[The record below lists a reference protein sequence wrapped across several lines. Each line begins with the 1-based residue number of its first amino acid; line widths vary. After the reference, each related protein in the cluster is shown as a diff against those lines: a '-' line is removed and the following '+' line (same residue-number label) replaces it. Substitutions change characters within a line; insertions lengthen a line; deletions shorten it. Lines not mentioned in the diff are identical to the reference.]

1 MQLKPRHY
9 VLFAIIVAIFIYNMV
24 RHRRDTRPSASTTPA
39 PIVITQPRLDTPA
52 WAAFDH
58 AAALRDAP
66 DADFLPALKDLNQLL
81 PLDPN
86 PTDGHIADNHLADNH
101 IADIKGCLTWLN
113 FYRQGMVQTHADPK
127 MKLRSAH
134 HLDTCT
140 KYHLDTSA

>member
-9 VLFAIIVAIFIYNMV
+9 VLFAVIVAVFIFNMV
-24 RHRRDTRPSASTTPA
+24 RHRRDTRPSVSTTPA
-39 PIVITQPRLDTPA
+39 PILITKPRLDTPA

-66 DADFLPALKDLNQLL
+66 AADFNPALKDLNQLL
-81 PLDPN
+81 PLESN
-86 PTDGHIADNHLADNH
+86 QTDSHIADGH
-101 IADIKGCLTWLN
+101 IADIKGCLTWLD
-113 FYRQGMVQTHADPK
+113 FYRQGMVQTHTDPQ

>member
-1 MQLKPRHY
+1 MQLRPRHY
-9 VLFAIIVAIFIYNMV
+9 VLFAIIVAIFIFNMV
-24 RHRRDTRPSASTTPA
+24 RHRRDSRPSVSTTPA
-39 PIVITQPRLDTPA
+39 PIVITQPRVDTPA

-58 AAALRDAP
+58 AASLRDAP
-66 DADFLPALKDLNQLL
+66 DADFQPALTDLNRLL

-86 PTDGHIADNHLADNH
+86 PTDGHLADNH

-113 FYRQGMVQTHADPK
+113 FYRQGMAQTRTDPK
-127 MKLRSAH
+127 MKARSAH